1 MSEEALTIYTTGW
14 CGDCTVTKMAL
25 EKLGVPFRE
34 VDIENDAAAA
44 AYVMSVNGG
53 RRSVP
58 TLTYAGDATTLSN
71 FSRARLDG
79 FLAKHALLQP
89 S

>member
-1 MSEEALTIYTTGW
+1 MDERTLTVYTTGW

-25 EKLGVPFRE
+25 EKLGVPYRE
-34 VDIENDAAAA
+34 VDIEHDAEAA
-44 AYVMSVNGG
+44 AYVMAVNDG

-58 TLTYAGDATTLSN
+58 TLTYGDDATSLSN
-71 FSRARLDG
+71 FSRARLDA
-79 FLAKHALLQP
+79 FLEKHALRP